1 MTPTFR
7 TSGNSRSWQLHSG
20 SKAQSSLGGAF
31 ENARIIA
38 RIGLVPALWL
48 SVPFVAAILS
58 IVAFAGG
65 AS

>member
-7 TSGNSRSWQLHSG
+7 TSGNARSWQLHSG

-38 RIGLVPALWL
+38 RIGLVPALGL
-48 SVPFVAAILS
+48 VGFGLVALFSIIAI
-58 IVAFAGG
+58 GG
-65 AS
+65 

>member
-1 MTPTFR
+1 MNARYPADRNPMTSARRDYVHGP
-7 TSGNSRSWQLHSG
+7 LHPME
-20 SKAQSSLGGAF
+20 Q
-31 ENARIIA
+31 ARIIA